1 MWLAI
6 GDIVQERG
14 GNNALGAVVGV
25 AAHGTGRFVL
35 VDIPGAGLRPMP
47 PDELTVAARRPAPAS
62 TARGLVALS
71 ALVLAIV
78 GTYVSC
84 QAVQQAGA
92 GWLLTFLSGY
102 GAFTAVVTAHRG
114 LQRITGPRR
123 FRV

>member
-47 PDELTVAARRPAPAS
+47 PHELTVAARRPAPAS
-62 TARGLVALS
+62 TTRGLLALFTL
-71 ALVLAIV
+71 LVGVI
-78 GTYVSC
+78 GTYLSC
-84 QAVQQAGA
+84 QAAQQAGA
-92 GWLLTFLSGY
+92 GWLLTLLSGY
-102 GAFTAVVTAHRG
+102 GAFTAVATAHRG
-114 LQRITGPRR
+114 VQRITGPRR